1 MLGVVLYH
9 AGFTPLAGGYAGVDV
24 FFVLS
29 GFLITGGLWDELRD
43 HGRIRFGAFYARRA
57 RRLLPAAALV
67 IAVTMLAA
75 ARWSAPLAARSVVHD
90 GIASLF
96 YVANY
101 RFALLNTNYL
111 SASAAPSPL
120 LHYWSLAVEEQFYLV
135 WPALL
140 MLGATVWRRRRH
152 RHRRRA
158 EPLAGV
164 AVTIAAVTVA
174 SFALSLRLTRT
185 NEPWAFFSLGTR
197 AWELGVG
204 AMLALAAPW
213 LAKVPAALGR
223 VLALV
228 GLAAVMVAFTA
239 FSSATPFPGLAALL
253 PVLGTAA
260 AVAGGSAAGGTAP
273 LGLLVRRPMQA
284 MGRISYS
291 WYLWHFPLLVLAP
304 AVVGHSLG
312 LVPNLGL
319 VVVAAALAAVT
330 TVAVEN
336 PIRYAPSLRVDPR
349 RTLSVAAVTTAV
361 VLTAAVLATGSLP
374 PSHGHTRTLAVS
386 LADAAA
392 RAGQAPSTTLPTAA
406 AALTGASAV
415 PTQVRTATTVAPDP
429 ARQRLHA
436 VLTALKPALASAV
449 REDVVPANLA
459 PSLGRAANDVPA
471 PFVDGC
477 LDGFTDTSVHP
488 CVFGDANGSSTV
500 VLFGDSHA
508 AQWFGSVNGVAT
520 ARGWRLV
527 VMTKATCPPVDV
539 EVFSPVLERSYTE
552 CDRFRQAALARI
564 SSLHPALVILA
575 VARHYSD
582 VYHFQV
588 YSPTWLQGMSQM
600 VQQLRASSPRV
611 VVLGPIPKPGT
622 NIPQCLSAHVDDAVQ
637 CTQPIQSNV
646 YVPAGADA
654 EQQVVRD
661 AGGAYVNV
669 EPWMCTTT
677 TCAVMVGNILVY
689 RDDNHL
695 TDTFARWLT
704 PLMGARLDLVM
715 QRGAS

>member
-1 MLGVVLYH
+1 MRYRAGIAVPSANGSETATSRGHRRDIEGLRATAVLGVVLYH

-260 AVAGGSAAGGTAP
+260 AVPEDRRPVAPLPSACSCDARCRRWGGSRTRGTC
-273 LGLLVRRPMQA
+273 GTSRCWCWRP
-284 MGRISYS
+284 RS
-291 WYLWHFPLLVLAP
+291 W
-304 AVVGHSLG
+304 
-312 LVPNLGL
+312 
-319 VVVAAALAAVT
+319 
-330 TVAVEN
+330 
-336 PIRYAPSLRVDPR
+336 
-349 RTLSVAAVTTAV
+349 
-361 VLTAAVLATGSLP
+361 ATRWAWSPTSGWWSSPPPWP
-374 PSHGHTRTLAVS
+374 PSPPWPSRTRSGMRRRCASTR
-386 LADAAA
+386 AA
-392 RAGQAPSTTLPTAA
+392 R
-406 AALTGASAV
+406 
-415 PTQVRTATTVAPDP
+415 
-429 ARQRLHA
+429 
-436 VLTALKPALASAV
+436 
-449 REDVVPANLA
+449 
-459 PSLGRAANDVPA
+459 
-471 PFVDGC
+471 
-477 LDGFTDTSVHP
+477 
-488 CVFGDANGSSTV
+488 
-500 VLFGDSHA
+500 
-508 AQWFGSVNGVAT
+508 
-520 ARGWRLV
+520 
-527 VMTKATCPPVDV
+527 
-539 EVFSPVLERSYTE
+539 SP
-552 CDRFRQAALARI
+552 
-564 SSLHPALVILA
+564 
-575 VARHYSD
+575 
-582 VYHFQV
+582 
-588 YSPTWLQGMSQM
+588 
-600 VQQLRASSPRV
+600 SPR
-611 VVLGPIPKPGT
+611 
-622 NIPQCLSAHVDDAVQ
+622 S
-637 CTQPIQSNV
+637 
-646 YVPAGADA
+646 
-654 EQQVVRD
+654 R
-661 AGGAYVNV
+661 
-669 EPWMCTTT
+669 
-677 TCAVMVGNILVY
+677 
-689 RDDNHL
+689 R
-695 TDTFARWLT
+695 RWF
-704 PLMGARLDLVM
+704 
-715 QRGAS
+715 